1 MSFSSQIKEEL
12 AETAGSAR
20 HCQIAEIA
28 ALLSMGGQVAGVD
41 KGHPKVIFRTE
52 NLLVARKY
60 FTLLRKTF
68 NINTEISVRRNLFL
82 QKNGNYILLV
92 SKQEDVEK
100 LISAARM
107 KPLAESGQWISG
119 NRILQNDCCR
129 RAFLR
134 GAFLASGSMSNP
146 EKGYHFEIPCT
157 VREKAEQLREVFA
170 SFGVDA
176 RQILRKKYYVL
187 YVKEGDQ
194 IVDILNVMA
203 AHVALLNLENIR
215 ILKGMRETVNRQ
227 VNCETANLG
236 KTTLAACGQMND
248 IVLIQQKIGLDSL
261 PAPLREMAQARLDW
275 PDLSLKEL
283 GSLLDPPL
291 GKSGV
296 NHRLRKLKELADSLR
311 VNEEDVS
318 C

>member
-28 ALLSMGGQVAGVD
+28 ALLSMGGQVAGVE

-107 KPLAESGQWISG
+107 KPLAESG
-119 NRILQNDCCR
+119 
-129 RAFLR
+129 
-134 GAFLASGSMSNP
+134 
-146 EKGYHFEIPCT
+146 
-157 VREKAEQLREVFA
+157 
-170 SFGVDA
+170 
-176 RQILRKKYYVL
+176 
-187 YVKEGDQ
+187 
-194 IVDILNVMA
+194 
-203 AHVALLNLENIR
+203 
-215 ILKGMRETVNRQ
+215 
-227 VNCETANLG
+227 
-236 KTTLAACGQMND
+236 
-248 IVLIQQKIGLDSL
+248 
-261 PAPLREMAQARLDW
+261 
-275 PDLSLKEL
+275 
-283 GSLLDPPL
+283 
-291 GKSGV
+291 
-296 NHRLRKLKELADSLR
+296 
-311 VNEEDVS
+311 
-318 C
+318 